1 MNPHTYKPKVSIVMS
16 FYSEPLQWIRFA
28 VESVLGQTFR
38 DFELIVVCDNPENT
52 DGLAYIR
59 SLQDSRIRLIVN
71 PENLGPTKSFN
82 IAIAASSGE
91 YIARMDADDICLPER
106 LEMQVAYLDSNP
118 EVSVCS
124 TDTHAIDKD
133 GKIIRRRRYRRKR
146 NIELMF
152 ISNCIPHP
160 SVMFRRSLLELRN
173 PIYNEE
179 YIYTQ
184 DYELW
189 QFLLLKGCRFHML
202 DKVLLLY
209 RKTRKQISSA
219 KKAKQTELLRMAHRS
234 LITDW
239 LLKQG
244 IISSEDCDDL
254 KTMLL
259 KSTEAFASHKDRH
272 ERKCL
277 ANIIYVLYYS
287 LGTTDWKYR
296 LKYLA
301 DSNLIL
307 FRVRI
312 IFTLRLLF
320 SVEKR
325 RHRIG
330 LV

>member
-1 MNPHTYKPKVSIVMS
+1 M
-16 FYSEPLQWIRFA
+16 
-28 VESVLGQTFR
+28 ESMICQTFR
-38 DFELIVVCDNPENT
+38 DFELIIVCDNPENT

-91 YIARMDADDICLPER
+91 YIARMDADDISLPER
-106 LEMQVAYLDSNP
+106 LERQVTYLDSHP
-118 EVSVCS
+118 ETSVCA
-124 TDTHAIDKD
+124 TDTHNIDKD
-133 GKIIRRRRYRRKR
+133 GNIKRRRRYRRKR
-146 NIELMF
+146 NIALMF

-189 QFLLLKGCRFHML
+189 QFLLMKGCRFHML
-202 DKVLLLY
+202 NDVLLLY
-209 RKTRKQISSA
+209 RKTKVQISSA
-219 KKAKQTELLRMAHRS
+219 KKAKQTELLRKAHKS
-234 LITDW
+234 LIDSW
-239 LLKQG
+239 LIKQG
-244 IISSEDCDDL
+244 IITTEDCNNL
-254 KTMLL
+254 QAMLSKT
-259 KSTEAFASHKDRH
+259 TDAFCSLSDKEDR
-272 ERKCL
+272 RRL
-277 ANIIYVLYYS
+277 AFIIYVLYYS
-287 LGTTDWKYR
+287 LGTADRKYKLQYLTDR
-296 LKYLA
+296 
-301 DSNLIL
+301 NLIV
-307 FRVRI
+307 FRVKI